1 MLGTFSPRQD
11 PYTYE
16 TEEETVPSSMFAR
29 GWYCVRTKV
38 RLNSLTLV
46 FFFFYL
52 CFFIYNFLNFLVSVS
67 G

>member
-16 TEEETVPSSMFAR
+16 TEEETVPASMFAR
-29 GWYCVRTKV
+29 GRYCVRSKV
-38 RLNSLTLV
+38 RLISLTLV
-46 FFFFYL
+46 FFI
-52 CFFIYNFLNFLVSVS
+52 CFFIYNSLNFLVSVS